1 MCLQRTFATFL
12 VGQASDPVAEAGHL
26 MKKGQP
32 DKALE
37 LLNPL
42 SATNPEPKG
51 AEYLRGLILYE
62 KGDLQEAEAAFAKAS
77 AQDPADLEA
86 MKMQGASLFRL
97 GKAADAIPLLEKAQG
112 STQQMNVDPQY
123 VLGLCYL
130 DTNRFDD
137 ARHAFA
143 AQYEFL
149 PDSASAYL
157 LEGRMLLRRDYLP
170 AAEKATQ
177 KALELKPD
185 LPSAHLLLGQIALAR
200 NDLPE
205 AVSQFVMERNLNPM
219 FGTVYDRLGR
229 CLPSQRR
236 LYQCAKVF
244 GSRCPSRTNTEYS
257 LHSARQSDAGGRRRN
272 DGDDVSQACDRDRLQ
287 KLNGT
292 RIAWESLPISG
303 PYRRRSRGVAHRG
316 ETSGDGSASSGA
328 IQVSLTITLDFISKD
343 SKPSY
348 CWRFFR
354 AGTYPT
360 RSASIRNR
368 LIRHQPTMHRQ
379 HGISTW
385 PLRRASP
392 CAMSTGASHQSVTS
406 LSPPDLERRL
416 SITIGMAGRI
426 SSSSMA
432 QRCLGTKP
440 PEPPTNHLFHNN
452 HDGTFTDVTAKA
464 GLVSTGW
471 GQGVCVGDYDND
483 GFDDIYVTGYG
494 ANRLFHNQGNGTF
507 REVAQQ
513 SGVAGSGKEWGTGC
527 AFIDYDRDGKLD
539 LVVAN
544 YVHFDLA
551 KTPAPGQE
559 PGCIWKG
566 VPVMC
571 GPRGLASAPNIL
583 YHNLGN
589 GKFDDVS
596 KSSGIE
602 NTTAHYCFSVS
613 TIDYNDDGWPDVYV
627 ACDSTPAIL
636 YRNNRNGTFTDVGID
651 SSVAFNEDGREQAGM
666 GSTVA
671 DYDGDGKLDIFK
683 TNFSDDTSTLYHNN
697 GDGTFAD
704 KTFAAGLGINTDA
717 LGWGAAFAD
726 VDNDGWPDLLV
737 VNGHVYPE
745 VDSEV
750 MGTTIS

>member
-1 MCLQRTFATFL
+1 MLAASGWYLPDAIGQHSQPPYQVSTDHASPAWYVDVAAKAGITVRNVNGGSTTKRYIIESTGSGAAIIDYDRDGWPDIFL
-12 VGQASDPVAEAGHL
+12 V
-26 MKKGQP
+26 
-32 DKALE
+32 
-37 LLNPL
+37 N
-42 SATNPEPKG
+42 
-51 AEYLRGLILYE
+51 
-62 KGDLQEAEAAFAKAS
+62 
-77 AQDPADLEA
+77 
-86 MKMQGASLFRL
+86 
-97 GKAADAIPLLEKAQG
+97 G
-112 STQQMNVDPQY
+112 ST
-123 VLGLCYL
+123 
-130 DTNRFDD
+130 
-137 ARHAFA
+137 
-143 AQYEFL
+143 L
-149 PDSASAYL
+149 P
-157 LEGRMLLRRDYLP
+157 
-170 AAEKATQ
+170 
-177 KALELKPD
+177 
-185 LPSAHLLLGQIALAR
+185 
-200 NDLPE
+200 
-205 AVSQFVMERNLNPM
+205 
-219 FGTVYDRLGR
+219 
-229 CLPSQRR
+229 
-236 LYQCAKVF
+236 
-244 GSRCPSRTNTEYS
+244 
-257 LHSARQSDAGGRRRN
+257 
-272 DGDDVSQACDRDRLQ
+272 
-287 KLNGT
+287 
-292 RIAWESLPISG
+292 
-303 PYRRRSRGVAHRG
+303 
-316 ETSGDGSASSGA
+316 
-328 IQVSLTITLDFISKD
+328 
-343 SKPSY
+343 
-348 CWRFFR
+348 
-354 AGTYPT
+354 
-360 RSASIRNR
+360 
-368 LIRHQPTMHRQ
+368 
-379 HGISTW
+379 GIN
-385 PLRRASP
+385 
-392 CAMSTGASHQSVTS
+392 
-406 LSPPDLERRL
+406 
-416 SITIGMAGRI
+416 
-426 SSSSMA
+426 
-432 QRCLGTKP
+432 P

-464 GLVSTGW
+464 GLISTGW

-483 GFDDIYVTGYG
+483 GFDDIFVTGYG

-507 REVAQQ
+507 REVARQ

-551 KTPAPGQE
+551 TTPAPGQG

-596 KSSGIE
+596 KPSGIE

-636 YRNNRNGTFTDVGID
+636 YRNNRDGTFTDVGID

-704 KTFAAGLGINTDA
+704 KTFPAGLGINTDA

-745 VDSEV
+745 VDSGL
-750 MGTTIS
+750 MGTRYREPRFLYYNLGNGKFRDLSKSAGPGLTEPRSGRGLAIGDLFNDGRLDAVVNNLSDLPMLLVNVASNKNHWLGLRLVGTTSNKDGIGSRVILHGGKRTWVDEVRSGSSFNSSNDLRLHFGLGASPDLTSIEIRWPNGRDEVFDSPRDLDHFIEITEGTGRK